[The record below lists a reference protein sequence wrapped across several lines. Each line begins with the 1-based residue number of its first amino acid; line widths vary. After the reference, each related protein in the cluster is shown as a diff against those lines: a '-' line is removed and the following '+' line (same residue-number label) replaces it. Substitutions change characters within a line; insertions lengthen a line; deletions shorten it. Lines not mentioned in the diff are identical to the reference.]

1 MSVAA
6 GCDGSGGGG
15 DGGAGGAGGAGG
27 SESVSSGTPVA
38 GSGSAGSGGGAS
50 SGGGSASSAS
60 ASAGSG
66 GGASSGSAS
75 SASSGSGGAASTS
88 TSGGGT
94 PTGAC
99 PPNATFCSGF
109 EDAGLPEGATYRP
122 SYQADQAANNMVIDT
137 ATFRAGASSLHV
149 KPGGSG
155 YDWRMLSVETPG
167 PTFWVRLYM
176 RSSVD
181 IGQSGHNAYFQAM
194 TGDGEPNAGDNVEIA
209 EQFCQIL
216 LNQRD
221 DLVLSEGATAM
232 CGSGTKLPKDTW
244 HCMEAYFDG
253 PQGNVQ
259 VYANG
264 DKIIDKTGWK
274 KFDFKTFSFG
284 YLGFHGPARSMWYD
298 DVAVAS
304 ERIGCAP

>member
-1 MSVAA
+1 
-6 GCDGSGGGG
+6 
-15 DGGAGGAGGAGG
+15 
-27 SESVSSGTPVA
+27 
-38 GSGSAGSGGGAS
+38 
-50 SGGGSASSAS
+50 
-60 ASAGSG
+60 
-66 GGASSGSAS
+66 
-75 SASSGSGGAASTS
+75 
-88 TSGGGT
+88 
-94 PTGAC
+94 
-99 PPNATFCSGF
+99 
-109 EDAGLPEGATYRP
+109 
-122 SYQADQAANNMVIDT
+122 MVIDT

-149 KPGGSG
+149 KPGVSG
-155 YDWRMLSVETPG
+155 YDWRMLSVDTPG
-167 PTFWVRLYM
+167 PTFWVRLYV

-194 TGDGEPNAGDNVEIA
+194 TGDGDPNAGDNVEIA

-216 LNQRD
+216 LNLHD
-221 DLVLSEGATAM
+221 ELVLSEGATAM

-264 DKIIDKTGWK
+264 DKIIDKAGWK
-274 KFDFKTFSFG
+274 KHDFKTFSFG
-284 YLGFHGPARSMWYD
+284 YLGFHGPSRSMWYD